1 MILRTSVVA
10 GRTIESRTV
19 LKSGTFVSITAETG
33 SEHEATLGDTNP
45 LPKPPDNR
53 SEVSAA
59 GAASAGRRHGRPLVL
74 MANEP
79 RAYREGIAA
88 VIGQLRPEVEVTTVE
103 PNALDASISRFSP
116 DMVICSKATD
126 ALKGRVPVWVEL
138 YPENAARSVAS
149 IGGRRMEY
157 AEIQLPDL
165 LSIVDQAEELAGA
178 N

>member
-1 MILRTSVVA
+1 M
-10 GRTIESRTV
+10 
-19 LKSGTFVSITAETG
+19 LKSESFVSKTAQIG
-33 SEHEATLGDTNP
+33 SKHEAIGGDTNP
-45 LPKPPDNR
+45 LSEPPDNR
-53 SEVSAA
+53 SQEPATH
-59 GAASAGRRHGRPLVL
+59 AASSRRRQGKPRVL

-88 VIGQLRPEVEVTTVE
+88 VISQLRPEVEITTVE
-103 PNALDASISRFSP
+103 PNALDASISRLAP

-126 ALKGRVPVWVEL
+126 MLKGRVRVWVEL
-138 YPENAARSVAS
+138 YPEHAARSVAS

-165 LSIVDQAEELAGA
+165 LSIVDKAEELAGT

>member
-1 MILRTSVVA
+1 M
-10 GRTIESRTV
+10 
-19 LKSGTFVSITAETG
+19 TAEAG
-33 SEHEATLGDTNP
+33 SQHEATRGGTNSLPGPPEKRPEDTA
-45 LPKPPDNR
+45 
-53 SEVSAA
+53 EGQA
-59 GAASAGRRHGRPLVL
+59 RRRRGRPRVL

-88 VIGQLRPEVEVTTVE
+88 VIGQLRPGVEVRTVE
-103 PNALDASISRFSP
+103 PSALDTSIERFSP

-126 ALKGRVPVWVEL
+126 ALKGGVRVWVEL
-138 YPENAARSVAS
+138 YPENDALSVAN

-165 LSIVDQAEELAGA
+165 LSIVDRAEELAGT

>member
-1 MILRTSVVA
+1 MSMA
-10 GRTIESRTV
+10 
-19 LKSGTFVSITAETG
+19 AEYG
-33 SEHEATLGDTNP
+33 SQHEASRGDTNF
-45 LPKPPDNR
+45 LPKPSDNR
-53 SEVSAA
+53 SKDPAA
-59 GAASAGRRHGRPLVL
+59 EAATARRRGGRPRVL

-88 VIGQLRPEVEVTTVE
+88 VISQLRPEVEIETVE
-103 PNALDASISRFSP
+103 PYALDTSIERFSP

-126 ALKGRVPVWVEL
+126 ALKGGVRVWVEL
-138 YPENAARSVAS
+138 YPENAALSVAS

-165 LSIVDQAEELAGA
+165 LSIVDKAAELA